1 MATVDNI
8 DASANE
14 IEKITR
20 NWQAVCIPLGIQ
32 SVSGKDYMETPRKVS
47 DAGELLPILWQIAFF
62 KDSLPFQLRGWLN
75 LLGLCVQM
83 RGGYLQAGGQFKAYF
98 QAAGQSTSVDPAQTN
113 SWPILRF
120 DQRTWNRRFAH
131 LVWPTLDMGMY
142 VFQTV
147 MATGGFTKRD
157 IAIITRA
164 RNDFKKTGRWPGVT
178 DLRCM
183 NCDQHIAI
191 WDFPLSGPQPCPH
204 CGETLKILV

>member
-1 MATVDNI
+1 
-8 DASANE
+8 
-14 IEKITR
+14 
-20 NWQAVCIPLGIQ
+20 
-32 SVSGKDYMETPRKVS
+32 METPRKVS

-164 RNDFKKTGRWPGVT
+164 RNDFKKTGRWPGVMHPQMYE
-178 DLRCM
+178 LRPAHCHLGLPSFWASTVSALWRDPEDPGLMRFHVVNLICM
-183 NCDQHIAI
+183 RL
-191 WDFPLSGPQPCPH
+191 PSS
-204 CGETLKILV
+204 TLI